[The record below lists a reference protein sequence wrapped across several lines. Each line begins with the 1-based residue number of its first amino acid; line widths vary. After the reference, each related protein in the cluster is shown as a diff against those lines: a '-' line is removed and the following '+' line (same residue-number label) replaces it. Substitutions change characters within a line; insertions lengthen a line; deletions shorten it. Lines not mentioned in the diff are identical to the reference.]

1 MQHLNYITD
10 HYVGKP
16 EVSRPGHATRSAFV
30 FSGSIN
36 EYKLQLVVHAMCMNN
51 EALHMIYKS
60 VITAKLLYAASAQQ
74 LPTVS
79 AKRHII
85 KRGVRSVVWLDS

>member
-1 MQHLNYITD
+1 M
-10 HYVGKP
+10 
-16 EVSRPGHATRSAFV
+16 S
-30 FSGSIN
+30 
-36 EYKLQLVVHAMCMNN
+36 KLQLVVHAMCMNN

-60 VITAKLLYAASAQQ
+60 VITAKLLYAASSQQ